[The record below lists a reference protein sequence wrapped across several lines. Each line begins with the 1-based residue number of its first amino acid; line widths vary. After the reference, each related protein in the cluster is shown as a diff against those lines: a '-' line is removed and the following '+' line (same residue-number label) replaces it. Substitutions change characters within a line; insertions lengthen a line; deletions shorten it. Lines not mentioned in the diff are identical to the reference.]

1 METYKGVPYCQVVLL
16 NDDKS
21 LCLNIGFLGYTYDDV
36 EKYLKLKFNRKAIIC
51 HRLEIAGG
59 IFSDTKH
66 SMPMT

>member
-1 METYKGVPYCQVVLL
+1 MA
-16 NDDKS
+16 S
-21 LCLNIGFLGYTYDDV
+21 M

-66 SMPMT
+66 SMPYDMMLLKQTG